1 MYIVADG
8 KLDAPLEPQRIMGEM
23 CWAVMLRVV
32 ECECVSVCV
41 RVLLPRYMPHYFFF
55 VAVRAVGVDCLS

>member
-1 MYIVADG
+1 MYKCILWPTG

-23 CWAVMLRVV
+23 CWGVMLRVV

-41 RVLLPRYMPHYFFF
+41 RVLLPRYMPLFFF
-55 VAVRAVGVDCLS
+55 LWLLEP